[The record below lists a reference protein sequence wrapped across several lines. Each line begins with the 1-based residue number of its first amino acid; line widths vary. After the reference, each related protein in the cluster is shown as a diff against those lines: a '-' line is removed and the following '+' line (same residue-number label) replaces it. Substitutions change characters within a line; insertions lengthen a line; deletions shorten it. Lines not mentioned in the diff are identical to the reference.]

1 MSQPSGSADAPHAS
15 AAAAPD
21 SPHLPR
27 CEECG
32 KLFFYPRLRCPW
44 CHGSRIHYSAAPS
57 IWTVRS
63 FTWVARP
70 QSRSF
75 DARVPILLMAG
86 TAEGVHLIAE
96 AHGWQPASEPRIG
109 ESVVLRSLNLNP
121 TEGAAVP
128 VYVPAGER

>member
-1 MSQPSGSADAPHAS
+1 MSKPPNPPGT
-15 AAAAPD
+15 AAPPR

-32 KLFFYPRLRCPW
+32 RLFFYPRPRCPW
-44 CHGSRIHYSAAPS
+44 CHGSRIGYPAAPR
-57 IWTVRS
+57 IWTIRS

-75 DARVPILLMAG
+75 DARVPILLMTG

-96 AHGWQPASEPRIG
+96 AHGWPLTSQPRIG
-109 ESVVLRSLNLNP
+109 ESVVLTSLNL
-121 TEGAAVP
+121 TEGVAVP
-128 VYVPAGER
+128 VYVPTGGE